1 MTKIYLRNL
10 SLIIPF
16 ITAIVCG
23 SAANAGTLENME
35 RERAI
40 LIETYLSFDLNEKQR
55 TQRLTIS
62 KKRLTDLERLV
73 LRDKS
78 LLGSNRGMV
87 RSAFNNYDLSFLLH
101 ASLEKNRTVFEHWLQ
116 EIGVSSSSL
125 MKARLGRR

>member
-1 MTKIYLRNL
+1 MIKIYLRNL
-10 SLIIPF
+10 SLIVSF
-16 ITAIVCG
+16 ITAMVC
-23 SAANAGTLENME
+23 SSTAHAGTLENME

-55 TQRLTIS
+55 SQRLAIS

>member
-10 SLIIPF
+10 SLIVSF
-16 ITAIVCG
+16 ITAIVCS
-23 SAANAGTLENME
+23 SAAHAGTLENME

-55 TQRLTIS
+55 SQRLAIS

-78 LLGSNRGMV
+78 LSGNNRGMV